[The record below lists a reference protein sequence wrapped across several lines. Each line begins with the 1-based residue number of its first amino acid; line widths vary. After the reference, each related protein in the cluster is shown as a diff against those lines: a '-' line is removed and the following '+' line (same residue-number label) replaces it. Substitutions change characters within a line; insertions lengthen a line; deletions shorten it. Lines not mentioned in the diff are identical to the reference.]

1 MIEGAFRE
9 NPFVG
14 FGCGGYRSFCGPEL
28 ARIGP
33 FDRVQVVAGQN
44 NCGKSALIDYFI
56 KVLGAINARGEL
68 RKEDNP
74 FVQADAPLGF
84 RDSNEQSQATISA
97 NGGRA
102 AWIDFTFERERN
114 TFGYES
120 ALRAQYSQYEASGA
134 TIDLT
139 DASLSICSSAG
150 DAALNYSNVVRAAMP
165 WDSLPKFL
173 KVDAVRSIVDSDSVG
188 KDNVINSGVGLPAAL
203 LQLRNPERSDFDAG
217 TSLKASCVT
226 F

>member
-84 RDSNEQSQATISA
+84 RDSNEQSQATISLCV
-97 NGGRA
+97 
-102 AWIDFTFERERN
+102 
-114 TFGYES
+114 S
-120 ALRAQYSQYEASGA
+120 
-134 TIDLT
+134 
-139 DASLSICSSAG
+139 
-150 DAALNYSNVVRAAMP
+150 
-165 WDSLPKFL
+165 
-173 KVDAVRSIVDSDSVG
+173 VDALDEKMRDRRGESFMRKTCPDSF
-188 KDNVINSGVGLPAAL
+188 GVLHIPRTEEGLP
-203 LQLRNPERSDFDAG
+203 G
-217 TSLKASCVT
+217 
-226 F
+226 

>member
-14 FGCGGYRSFCGPEL
+14 FGCGGYRSFCGSEL

-84 RDSNEQSQATISA
+84 RDSNERFQATISLCVSVDALDEKMMLDARSSRQRFHAESLSRLFRGFPYAA
-97 NGGRA
+97 NEGKA
-102 AWIDFTFERERN
+102 AWIDFTFGREGN
-114 TFGYES
+114 AFGYES
-120 ALRAQYSQYEASGA
+120 ALCA
-134 TIDLT
+134 
-139 DASLSICSSAG
+139 
-150 DAALNYSNVVRAAMP
+150 
-165 WDSLPKFL
+165 
-173 KVDAVRSIVDSDSVG
+173 
-188 KDNVINSGVGLPAAL
+188 
-203 LQLRNPERSDFDAG
+203 
-217 TSLKASCVT
+217 
-226 F
+226 